1 MNTIDNYLHY
11 QKDTLLFQLNED
23 NINLKKRLHTI
34 ETENKLLNF
43 KITELFTYV
52 ESLARKNEELEV
64 EHVIFRTKINELE
77 HLIKITNEKIHDYI

>member
-23 NINLKKRLHTI
+23 NINLKKRLSVI

-52 ESLARKNEELEV
+52 ESLARKNEELQV
-64 EHVIFRTKINELE
+64 EHFIFRTKINELE
-77 HLIKITNEKIHDYI
+77 QLIKTNGKNT

>member
-23 NINLKKRLHTI
+23 NINLKKRLTTI

-64 EHVIFRTKINELE
+64 EHVIFRKKSMN
-77 HLIKITNEKIHDYI
+77 